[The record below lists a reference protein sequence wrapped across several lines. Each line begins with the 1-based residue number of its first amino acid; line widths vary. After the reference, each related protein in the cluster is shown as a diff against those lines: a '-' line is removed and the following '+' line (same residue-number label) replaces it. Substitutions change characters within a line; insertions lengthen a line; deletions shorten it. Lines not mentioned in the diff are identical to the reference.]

1 MFAYAA
7 RVPQGKTEVRV
18 NEPYSSMGLGVSGME
33 SFGWLV
39 LLFLAL
45 SGAIVWG
52 SVCWLG
58 VRQVVRWIELGRLR
72 EKRRKAKEGQGVL
85 EFERKAGA

>member
-1 MFAYAA
+1 MGPYDQAAAVTDHDLWWTIGVMAVAFFSLLGFAGGAA
-7 RVPQGKTEVRV
+7 
-18 NEPYSSMGLGVSGME
+18 
-33 SFGWLV
+33 F
-39 LLFLAL
+39 F
-45 SGAIVWG
+45 
-52 SVCWLG
+52 WLG